1 VEVCLS
7 EMKDYLSLRKLLG
20 NKIYQTWFKQL
31 ENDGS
36 VEHNFIQLIKAL
48 VSIIKNF

>member
-36 VEHNFIQLIKAL
+36 AVLLGGFFFFNQ
-48 VSIIKNF
+48 